1 MSMTRNIEKVRA
13 ARRRWYAKN
22 KKHAKLKVIERKS
35 EIRKWWADFKSKR
48 KCIDCGECHPSCLEF
63 HHTNDDKESDLC
75 TAVSNGWSKQRII
88 KEVAK
93 CDCVCANCHRK
104 RHWNE
109 SKKKIRLYKHLII

>member
-1 MSMTRNIEKVRA
+1 MTRNIEKVRA

-22 KKHAKLKVIERKS
+22 KKHAKLKVFERKS
-35 EIRKWWADFKSKR
+35 EIREWWADFKSNM

-63 HHTNDDKESDLC
+63 HHPNDDKDSDLC
-75 TAVSNGWSKQRII
+75 AAVRNGWSKQRII
-88 KEVAK
+88 KEVTK

-109 SKKKIRLYKHLII
+109 SKKRLEFTDI